1 MNIELMNSDLL
12 INNLA
17 AMLIITSLLVIAVKN
32 SKAVT
37 FWYAIQSL
45 VLVLTFVAI
54 AAKFDATE
62 LYEWSITSFITK
74 VIILPALMYYSFRKM
89 SDKASEEPAIPL
101 VWILV
106 IGGVIVG
113 VCSYA
118 VHSIK
123 LPLIDGLTPVL
134 AVSIGHF
141 FLGILCIVSQ
151 RNILKQLFGYCLME
165 NGSSLTLALL
175 ANKAPALVEIGITMD
190 ALFAVIFM
198 IILVRQIHS
207 KLKTLDVQQLISLK
221 G

>member
-1 MNIELMNSDLL
+1 MNSDML

-17 AMLIITSLLVIAVKN
+17 ALLIITSLLVIAVNN

-45 VLVLTFVAI
+45 VLVSTFLAI
-54 AAKFDATE
+54 AYKFDATE
-62 LYEWSITSFITK
+62 LYEWSVTSFVTK
-74 VIILPALMYYSFRKM
+74 VIILPALMYYSFRQM
-89 SDKASEEPAIPL
+89 RDKASEKPAIHL
-101 VWILV
+101 VWILM
-106 IGGVIVG
+106 IAGVVVG
-113 VCSYA
+113 VCCYA
-118 VHSIK
+118 VK
-123 LPLIDGLTPVL
+123 NVNLPLIEGLRPVL
-134 AVSIGHF
+134 AVSLAHF

-175 ANKAPALVEIGITMD
+175 ANKAPGLVEIGISMD

-198 IILVRQIHS
+198 IILVRQIYT
-207 KLKTLDVQQLISLK
+207 KLQTLDVQELISLK